1 MKMASQRFCLRWNN
15 HQSNLLSVFDQ
26 LLHAETFTDVT
37 LAVDGQYL
45 KAHKMVLSACSPYFN
60 ALFINHPEKHP
71 IVILKDVPYAD
82 MKSLLDFMY
91 RGEVSVDQERLTA
104 FLRVAE
110 SLRIKGLTE
119 VNDDKPANNEP
130 TPQPPQLQRIQPYV
144 VQQQQQQQQQRHKV
158 HQASAGVGN
167 SNNSNASQIA
177 GQQKSQ
183 QESLLTLA
191 LASMPKRK
199 RDNVNNNNEPQIP
212 SSGQQKPGQ
221 DSLLTLALASMPKRK
236 RGRPRKLSG
245 SDDGDYDEYDGEM
258 GDGKMCNDSYSGNE
272 DGSDDNQRDSGN
284 NDDMNESRDSHSPT
298 KKSQNQDRNQ
308 QNDDNSTSV
317 HLVTSSPELS
327 QRLFGSNSVTGSS
340 CTITTNA
347 STNNTAMISLVSQ
360 HSTASE
366 IAPTSHTQQ
375 ANSKPI
381 QSIEFNDNLNV
392 HLPTVLGLKYKNTNL
407 QSTTMPQ
414 GSQLGGGQTSSS
426 STSQKDSTQNMQ
438 SSHLQQQQQQHQSQ
452 TPHQHTPIV
461 SNPNSLLK
469 QQLRAGLKDL
479 IDVTLVNANSIT
491 TSTSTTNTTTLT
503 PQIAP
508 PNMVVSSTPMDTQEA
523 CSALQSLA
531 TAAERQAA
539 QNSIQPPSA
548 NNLHHQFLLH
558 MAANPIMKPT
568 GDFFQQHQNALL
580 LAEDDNNI
588 DLLMDQSD
596 KSDPEMLTLAD
607 ENAGLDYS
615 TGNETGGPQGDNENL
630 DNSTNNSVSSSNL
643 GGGHNSSSN
652 TPRSKNNNGKP
663 IQRRRV
669 RRKAQSS
676 IDDQAEQLTEMSVR
690 GLDLFRYASVTEGV
704 YQCTE
709 CAKENMQKT
718 FKNKYSFQRHAF
730 LYHEGKHRKVFPCP
744 LCGKEFSR
752 PDKMKNHMKMT
763 HESFVAKEIQN
774 FNPLNYLISAAA
786 AGEIQASF
794 PHNTSSASGGNTGNT
809 SQPLLGQLQSSNPA
823 LSIMI
828 NNNGDNVNEEGLNLS
843 HGECSKENQMFRDRN
858 DQQQQQ
864 QMKFPSDIEIKNEI
878 VISPS
883 PSPPPHPSPATPTQ
897 PLIKVSNALSHQLP
911 SGTSVSL
918 AETSLSLLKS
928 VAQNTTTS
936 AVVTTTSAAQLNA
949 QRLEEVK

>member
-60 ALFINHPEKHP
+60 ALFLNHPEKHP

-119 VNDDKPANNEP
+119 VNDDKPTNTEP
-130 TPQPPQLQRIQPYV
+130 TPQPPQLQRIQPYMV
-144 VQQQQQQQQQRHKV
+144 QQQQQRHKS
-158 HQASAGVGN
+158 HQSSAMN
-167 SNNSNASQIA
+167 SSSNS
-177 GQQKSQ
+177 GQNSSSQ
-183 QESLLTLA
+183 QHLQQQQQQQSLL
-191 LASMPKRK
+191 
-199 RDNVNNNNEPQIP
+199 
-212 SSGQQKPGQ
+212 SS
-221 DSLLTLALASMPKRK
+221 ALASMPKRK

-245 SDDGDYDEYDGEM
+245 SDDGDYDEFDGEM
-258 GDGKMCNDSYSGNE
+258 GDGKMCNDSYSGND

-284 NDDMNESRDSHSPT
+284 NDDLNESRDSVSPS
-298 KKSQNQDRNQ
+298 KKSKQQMKDIRNQ
-308 QNDDNSTSV
+308 QQQDDNSTSV
-317 HLVTSSPELS
+317 HLITSTAELS
-327 QRLFGSNSVTGSS
+327 QRLFGVNKNNFNNTT
-340 CTITTNA
+340 TIPINTTTT
-347 STNNTAMISLVSQ
+347 STNNNNNSNSTLISLQ
-360 HSTASE
+360 
-366 IAPTSHTQQ
+366 APTQNTT
-375 ANSKPI
+375 ATKTAA
-381 QSIEFNDNLNV
+381 IEFNEALTA
-392 HLPTVLGLKYKNTNL
+392 HLPTVLGLKIKSNL
-407 QSTTMPQ
+407 QQNVTTTA
-414 GSQLGGGQTSSS
+414 G
-426 STSQKDSTQNMQ
+426 
-438 SSHLQQQQQQHQSQ
+438 QQQQQQQAQQQQQ
-452 TPHQHTPIV
+452 TSTVPINN
-461 SNPNSLLK
+461 NPNSLLK
-469 QQLRAGLKDL
+469 QQLRAGLKEL
-479 IDVTLVNANSIT
+479 IDVTITNATNN
-491 TSTSTTNTTTLT
+491 TTNTLSQTN
-503 PQIAP
+503 AP
-508 PNMVVSSTPMDTQEA
+508 NTNTNANVSHLETQEA

-531 TAAERQAA
+531 NVAERQA
-539 QNSIQPPSA
+539 QNNIQPPSA

-558 MAANPIMKPT
+558 MAANPILKSS
-568 GDFFQQHQNALL
+568 GEFFHQQNALL
-580 LAEDDNNI
+580 MREEEHNL

-615 TGNETGGPQGDNENL
+615 TGNETGGGNQTGSNEQL
-630 DNSTNNSVSSSNL
+630 DTSTNSGNNNDGSNNTTPRAKNST
-643 GGGHNSSSN
+643 
-652 TPRSKNNNGKP
+652 GKP
-663 IQRRRV
+663 VQRRRI

-690 GLDLFRYASVTEGV
+690 GLDLFRYASINEGV

-774 FNPLNYLISAAA
+774 FNPLNYLITA

-794 PHNTSSASGGNTGNT
+794 TTTTTTNTLTSSNVVSTP
-809 SQPLLGQLQSSNPA
+809 QPLLNQLQANNPA

-828 NNNGDNVNEEGLNLS
+828 NNNDNNEEAGLNLT
-843 HGECSKENQMFRDRN
+843 QQQQQL
-858 DQQQQQ
+858 QQQQQ
-864 QMKFPSDIEIKNEI
+864 QQQENLNDFNLPKPLKFPTDIEIKNEI

-883 PSPPPHPSPATPTQ
+883 PSPPPVTQ
-897 PLIKVSNALSHQLP
+897 PQTVANIGSFSSNN
-911 SGTSVSL
+911 TSTPISL
-918 AETSLSLLKS
+918 AETLSLLKTS
-928 VAQNTTTS
+928 VQTTS
-936 AVVTTTSAAQLNA
+936 SNGAQLNA